1 MGTILIIGGIATIV
15 AGIAGGIA
23 TIAGGANMNKQS
35 KGKKK

>member
-23 TIAGGANMNKQS
+23 TIASGANMNKQS